1 MASSR
6 ETTNPG
12 INPFAK
18 WIPAVICLALSIL
31 TIVAFWPVQ
40 DAGFISLDDNI
51 YVYQNSYIQS
61 GLNWRNIG
69 YIFSFELPKTI
80 GHWHPLTWLSLMLD
94 YSLFGLDPFGYH
106 LVNLLFH
113 LANTIL
119 LFLILR
125 RMTGALWPSAF
136 VAALFAIH
144 PLHVESVAWI
154 TERKD
159 VLSTFFMMLTLGAYS
174 YYVEHRDFKR
184 YVFVLLFFILGLMS
198 KSMLVTLPFVLLLLD
213 YWPLGR
219 LSEAKPGQKIQTEI
233 LKPVVS
239 DRRKNKPGKKN
250 PEKTAVK
257 QTGIVPKPA
266 EPEFRWSKI
275 YPLFLEKVPLFIL
288 SVFSSVATYIAANS
302 AGAVSFYESF
312 SPDVLLGNA
321 LVSYIAYLEK
331 MIWPVNLS
339 VFYPHPGGVILWQV
353 LAAVILLV
361 VVTFFVIWKT
371 RRFPYLAVG
380 WFWYLG
386 TLVPV
391 IGIIQAG
398 TQAMADRYTYIP
410 LIGLFI
416 MAAWGIP
423 DLLKKVNYR
432 KQILLAASAILI
444 LCFSI
449 LTWKQAGYWKDSLT
463 LFDQALKVTENNWFV
478 HNSRGAA
485 YYLLGDYRQ
494 AIKDYNRT
502 IDIKPGFPSAHYNRC
517 LAGNGLGNYRQA
529 IEDCSRAI
537 ELKPAY
543 PEAYN
548 NRGIAHSRLGNFKQA
563 IQDYSRAIELDPDNA
578 QAYYNRGIAH
588 SSAGDYGAAIADYG
602 RAIEIKPGYADA
614 YNNRGAANYALGNYR
629 RAIEDFSTAIILKP
643 DFAGAYNNRGAA
655 NARLGN
661 NDPAMNDF
669 KTAARL
675 GDERAKNALNRQGIN
690 WR

>member
-1 MASSR
+1 MSTIQTPAGSGN
-6 ETTNPG
+6 NPYKHLT
-12 INPFAK
+12 P
-18 WIPAVICLALSIL
+18 VLICLALAFL
-31 TIVAFWPVQ
+31 TVVAFWPVQ
-40 DAGFISLDDNI
+40 DAGFINLDDDV
-51 YVYQNSYIQS
+51 YVYENAYLQS
-61 GLNWRNIG
+61 GLNRDSIQQA
-69 YIFSFELPKTI
+69 FSFELAKKS
-80 GHWHPLTWLSLMLD
+80 GHWQPVTWLSWLLD

-125 RMTGALWPSAF
+125 RMTRTLWPSAF

-288 SVFSSVATYIAANS
+288 AALSSVTAFIAAQKN
-302 AGAVSFYESF
+302 GTVESIEAL
-312 SPDVLLGNA
+312 SPVVRIGNA
-321 LVSYIAYLEK
+321 FISYAVYIGK
-331 MIWPVNLS
+331 MILPINLA
-339 VFYPHPGGVILWQV
+339 VLYPHPGGVILWQV
-353 LAAVILLV
+353 LAAAILLV
-361 VVTFFVIWKT
+361 AVTLIVIWKVKQL
-371 RRFPYLAVG
+371 PYLATG
-380 WFWYLG
+380 WLWYLG

-391 IGIIQAG
+391 IGIVQVG
-398 TQAMADRYTYIP
+398 PQAMADRYTYIS

-416 MAAWGIP
+416 MVAWGIP

-432 KQILLAASAILI
+432 KEILLAASAAVIF
-444 LCFSI
+444 CFSI
-449 LTWKQAGYWKDSLT
+449 LTWKQSGYWQNSIALYDHT
-463 LFDQALKVTENNWFV
+463 LKATENNSQIH
-478 HNSRGAA
+478 HNRGSAHYTAGDYKQAAEDYSRAIEIKPAYGKAYHNRGAA
-485 YYLLGDYRQ
+485 NIALGNYQQ
-494 AIKDYNRT
+494 AIADFSKAIEIKPDYEEAYSNRGNVYCKTGNYKQAMEDMNRSIAINPANAGAYYNR
-502 IDIKPGFPSAHYNRC
+502 GVVSYM
-517 LAGNGLGNYRQA
+517 LGNYRQA
-529 IEDCSRAI
+529 VEDFTRAI
-537 ELKPAY
+537 EIKSRY
-543 PEAYN
+543 VMAYN
-548 NRGIAHSRLGNFKQA
+548 NRGNTYHALGNYAKA
-563 IQDYSRAIELDPDNA
+563 IEDYSRAIE
-578 QAYYNRGIAH
+578 
-588 SSAGDYGAAIADYG
+588 
-602 RAIEIKPGYADA
+602 
-614 YNNRGAANYALGNYR
+614 
-629 RAIEDFSTAIILKP
+629 LKP
-643 DFAGAYNNRGAA
+643 DFAGAYNNRGIAYGGM
-655 NARLGN
+655 GN
-661 NDPAMNDF
+661 KERAIEDL
-669 KTAARL
+669 KTAAKM
-675 GDERAKNALNRQGIN
+675 GDERAKNVLKNQKIN
-690 WR
+690 W